1 MIAIGL
7 ALAPASAG
15 CASNAETVPDDGPR
29 DPASDAAPTS
39 APPTSAPP
47 TSAKTPTPTPKT
59 SAPPPVA
66 SGNGSP
72 EDFCLQRYVCACNLG
87 CAKIRVAKSD
97 LVAGAKVKML
107 SGPETGKDAFLEEV
121 TGKSGRKALV
131 LGNTDPTVGPL
142 PCMNARDASLLAF
155 PCSTDKSGP
164 ADTDACLGACGP

>member
-1 MIAIGL
+1 MIAL
-7 ALAPASAG
+7 AMAG

-29 DPASDAAPTS
+29 DRASDATSATS
-39 APPTSAPP
+39 APPAP
-47 TSAKTPTPTPKT
+47 KPTPTPKT
-59 SAPPPVA
+59 SSPPPVA
-66 SGNGSP
+66 SGNGAP
-72 EDFCLQRYVCACNLG
+72 EDFCLQRYICACNLG

-97 LVAGAKVKML
+97 LKAGTKVKML

-121 TGKSGRKALV
+121 TGKPGRKALV

-164 ADTDACLGACGP
+164 ADTDSCLGACGP